1 MDFEEFAKWIQN
13 IRDKALTEAHDAG
26 DQTLHRLQGSINLLE
41 LAGIWS
47 MHEVQTRA
55 YAAQEAAEKWTKLLT
70 FLTTLLVILTIVLA
84 FLTLQLTP

>member
-1 MDFEEFAKWIQN
+1 MDFDEFAKWIQD
-13 IRDKALTEAHDAG
+13 IRDQALAEAANEG
-26 DQTLHRLQGSINLLE
+26 DPTLHRMQYSLNLLE
-41 LAGIWS
+41 LAGLWS
-47 MHEVQTRA
+47 MYEVQTRA